1 MPAGYRWDDG
11 WSRPRRSRGGL
22 IWLIVIVLVL
32 AGLWSGLWYYGAA
45 TAETM
50 IAGWRERLARLGR
63 IQSCATQAVGGFPF
77 RLEVRCV
84 EPSLELRPPQPQRLT
99 MKAQDAVAVVHVFA
113 PTQMSADFTGPL
125 VVTEPGSPATIVANW
140 TDATATVGGL
150 PFGADR
156 VMLTADGPTVERKT
170 ATAAEPLFKASR
182 IEAQGSVTA
191 GAAGSR
197 PIDLA
202 LRLNSASE
210 PTLHKITM
218 QPTDAEITGV
228 LRGLNDFSP
237 KPLRALLKQIQ
248 AAGGSL
254 EITKA
259 RVQQGD
265 IIAVG
270 SGTLSLTAR
279 GALDGQLQLTI
290 VGVEK
295 LLAALDLERVAQ
307 QSPSMSRLSTALDK
321 LAPGLGSLAREN
333 AGVGAAVGINLL
345 GRPAELGGKKA
356 VTLPLRFTDGIAFL
370 GPVQIGQTPPL
381 Y

>member
-1 MPAGYRWDDG
+1 M
-11 WSRPRRSRGGL
+11 
-22 IWLIVIVLVL
+22 
-32 AGLWSGLWYYGAA
+32 
-45 TAETM
+45 TA
-50 IAGWRERLARLGR
+50 
-63 IQSCATQAVGGFPF
+63 
-77 RLEVRCV
+77 
-84 EPSLELRPPQPQRLT
+84 
-99 MKAQDAVAVVHVFA
+99 KDAVAAVHVLA
-113 PTQMSADFTGPL
+113 PTRMVAEFTGPL
-125 VVTEPGSPATIVANW
+125 VVTEPGSPATIMVNW
-140 TDATATVGGL
+140 TDAAASVGGL

-156 VMLTADGPTVERKT
+156 FTLAADGTTVARKT
-170 ATAAEPLFKASR
+170 AAGAETLVKASR
-182 IEAQGSVTA
+182 IEAQGSAA
-191 GAAGSR
+191 GAPAGR

-202 LRLNSASE
+202 LRLTAASA
-210 PTLHKITM
+210 PTWHKLTV

-237 KPLRALLKQIQ
+237 RPVRVLLKQIQ

-279 GALDGQLQLTI
+279 GALDGQLRLTI

-295 LLAALDLERVAQ
+295 LLAAFDLERVAQ
-307 QSPSMSRLSTALDK
+307 QSQSMSRLGNVLDR

-333 AGVGAAVGINLL
+333 AGVGAAVGISLL
-345 GRPAELGGKKA
+345 GQPAELEGKKA
-356 VTLPLRFTDGIAFL
+356 VTLPLRFTDGAAFL